1 MNQKRIDE
9 VISKMKEANLRQ
21 IIISE
26 PCSIWYLTGVD
37 VEPGERLFAL
47 YLNDQG
53 KKVLFLNTL
62 FTVHQEECE
71 EVWFS
76 DTDDSISLI
85 SNVID
90 EKQVLGIDKEWT
102 ARFLIPLM
110 EQCQNLH
117 VVLGSQYVDYTR
129 AIKDE
134 EEIECM
140 IDNSRINDQVM
151 ERTKNYIQ
159 EGMTEK
165 QVEGFILEQYK
176 ELGCESTSFPPIC
189 SFGAN
194 GADPHH
200 MPDESVLKKGDSI
213 VLDIGGK
220 KNRYCS
226 DMTRTYFCI
235 EASEEYKKIH
245 DIVRVA
251 NEKAE
256 AFIRPDVRLCD
267 IDAVARDYISSF
279 GYGKYFTHRLGHF
292 IGQTDHEFGDVSSTN
307 TNTVKPG
314 MIFSIEPGIYL
325 PDKMGVRVED
335 LVLVTETGCKVLNS
349 VNKKYEMIG

>member
-1 MNQKRIDE
+1 MNQKRVDA
-9 VISKMKEANLRQ
+9 VISKMKEDNLSQ
-21 IIISE
+21 ILISE
-26 PCSIWYLTGVD
+26 PCSIWYLTGVE

-47 YLNDQG
+47 YLNDEG

-62 FTVHQEECE
+62 FTVNQKDCE

-85 SNVID
+85 AGVID
-90 EKQVLGIDKEWT
+90 SEKPLGIDKEWT

-110 EQCQNLH
+110 EKCKGLQ
-117 VVLGSQYVDYTR
+117 VILGSIYVDKAR
-129 AIKDE
+129 AIKDD
-134 EEIECM
+134 EEIESM
-140 IDNSRINDQVM
+140 IENSMLNDQVM
-151 ERTKNYIQ
+151 DRVKNYIQ

-165 QVEGFILEQYK
+165 QVEAFILEQYK

-200 MPDESVLKKGDSI
+200 MPDETVLKKGDSI
-213 VLDIGGK
+213 VLDIGGRK
-220 KNRYCS
+220 DRYCS
-226 DMTRTYFCI
+226 DMTRTYFCK

-256 AFIRPDVRLCD
+256 SMICPGVRLCD
-267 IDAVARDYISSF
+267 IDAAARDYISSF

-307 TNTVKPG
+307 TDIVKPG

-325 PDKMGVRVED
+325 PNKMGVRVED
-335 LVLVTETGCKVLNS
+335 LVLVTETGCKVLNK
-349 VNKKYEMIG
+349 VDKKYAMIG

>member
-1 MNQKRIDE
+1 MNQERINA
-9 VISKMKEANLRQ
+9 VIQKMKTDQ
-21 IIISE
+21 IHQILVSD

-47 YLNDQG
+47 YLNDEG
-53 KKVLFLNTL
+53 RKVLFLNTL
-62 FTVHQEECE
+62 YTVHQNGCE

-76 DTDDSISLI
+76 DTDDSISLMAR
-85 SNVID
+85 VID
-90 EKQVLGIDKEWT
+90 SKETLGIDKEWT

-110 EQCQNLH
+110 QKCPSLS
-117 VVLGSQYVDYTR
+117 VILGSQYVDETR

-134 EEIECM
+134 EEIESM
-140 IDNSRINDQVM
+140 IENSRINDQVL

-159 EGMTEK
+159 EGMSEK
-165 QVEGFILEQYK
+165 QVEAFILEQYK

-200 MPDESVLKKGDSI
+200 MPDETVLKAGDSI
-213 VLDIGGK
+213 VLDIGGRK
-220 KNRYCS
+220 DRYCS
-226 DMTRTYFCI
+226 DMTRTYFCK
-235 EASEEYKKIH
+235 EAKEEYKKIH
-245 DIVRVA
+245 DIVRCA

-256 AFIRPDVRLCD
+256 AMIRPGVRLCD
-267 IDAVARDYISSF
+267 IDACARDYIASF

-292 IGQTDHEFGDVSSTN
+292 IGQTDHEFGDVSATN
-307 TNTVKPG
+307 TNVVQPG

-325 PDKMGVRVED
+325 PDQMGVRVED
-335 LVLVTETGCKVLNS
+335 LVLVTETGCQVLNQ
-349 VNKKYEMIG
+349 VDKKYAMIG